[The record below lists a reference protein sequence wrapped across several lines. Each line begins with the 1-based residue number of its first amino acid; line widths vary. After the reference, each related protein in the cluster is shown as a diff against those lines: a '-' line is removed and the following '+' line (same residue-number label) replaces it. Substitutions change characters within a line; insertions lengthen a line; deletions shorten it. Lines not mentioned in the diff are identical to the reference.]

1 MEGHAE
7 LQQFGS
13 LTKSTPARCCSCSCS
28 QRMSCCRCLDKAATR
43 RGPKQPGAK
52 SERWLYTVT
61 QVEEVKRMLGF
72 IPIMIATI
80 IFNTVYAQMST
91 VFVEQVRGP

>member
-1 MEGHAE
+1 M
-7 LQQFGS
+7 
-13 LTKSTPARCCSCSCS
+13 
-28 QRMSCCRCLDKAATR
+28 
-43 RGPKQPGAK
+43 
-52 SERWLYTVT
+52 T